1 MKNRVVCLVFLLCL
15 LIAAIILSLGFGK
28 SMTTLWRGF
37 FENEGFGIILWKIRI
52 PRTVIACLVGGSLA
66 VSGVALQSVLQNP
79 LAEPYT
85 LGISGG
91 ASFGVTLCVL
101 LGLQRYLGIY
111 ANPFMGFVGAMLSV
125 LIVYLLSRR
134 KFFNPTSMVLFGIVV
149 SLVFSSLVFFLF
161 SVMDP
166 DRMQITLM
174 WIMGDLSSL
183 DISLIPA
190 YVPLFLIPAL
200 LLLLFGKELDILSL
214 GREKALY
221 LGVNPRRMYKILFLL
236 TSLLAGF
243 AVSAS
248 GIIGFVGLVVPHIL
262 RSLVGANHLFLLLSA
277 YLGGAF
283 FLVISD
289 VFARYLLYPL
299 EMPVGVVTGMLG
311 GIVLLFIMLRRR

>member
-1 MKNRVVCLVFLLCL
+1 LKNRALLLGLLLCL
-15 LIAAIILSLGFGK
+15 LMAAIILSLGYGK
-28 SMTTLWRGF
+28 SLTALWRGL

-91 ASFGVTLCVL
+91 ASLGVTMCAL

-111 ANPFMGFVGAMLSV
+111 ANPFMGFVGAMFSV
-125 LIVYLLSRR
+125 ILVYLLSRR
-134 KFFNPTSMVLFGIVV
+134 KLFNPTSMILFGIVV
-149 SLVFSSLVFFLF
+149 SLVFSSFVFFLF
-161 SVMDP
+161 SIMDP

-183 DISLIPA
+183 DISLVPSYI
-190 YVPLFLIPAL
+190 PLFLVPAVL
-200 LLLLFGKELDILSL
+200 LLFFGKELDILSL

-221 LGVNPRRMYKILFLL
+221 LGVNPQRMYKIIFFL
-236 TSLLAGF
+236 TSLLAGL

-248 GIIGFVGLVVPHIL
+248 GIIGFVGLAVPHIL
-262 RSLVGANHLFLLLSA
+262 RNLVGANHLFLLLSA
-277 YLGGAF
+277 YVGGAF
-283 FLVISD
+283 FLVLSD

-311 GIVLLFIMLRRR
+311 GMVLLLIMLRRR